1 MQSLTL
7 KGYLNNPMGKGIP
20 IAGNQEAIKTNYL
33 QQEEAI
39 KDLIQ
44 LTWYNLKD
52 KVFIAHLKIPSSN
65 KRNTDHTLHYDVVL
79 EFYADAKRSR
89 STIDEVPMKV
99 FSNAPSFVFSY
110 AHVFIKEKLLVDW
123 AKDMYPREVVKKPPT
138 EKNSYGLIGYE
149 KSLYI
154 ACLYIS
160 MHCSSVVGDIKN
172 RAILQSN
179 TSEIHRKLQTS
190 DEVLKKYKELPP
202 LDKEIESKKVSKI
215 EKDDSS
221 NRGTTN
227 VTQGIHSV
235 KKVNRT
241 KTVNHVKS
249 VKRILKRK

>member
-1 MQSLTL
+1 
-7 KGYLNNPMGKGIP
+7 
-20 IAGNQEAIKTNYL
+20 
-33 QQEEAI
+33 
-39 KDLIQ
+39 
-44 LTWYNLKD
+44 
-52 KVFIAHLKIPSSN
+52 
-65 KRNTDHTLHYDVVL
+65 
-79 EFYADAKRSR
+79 
-89 STIDEVPMKV
+89 
-99 FSNAPSFVFSY
+99 
-110 AHVFIKEKLLVDW
+110 
-123 AKDMYPREVVKKPPT
+123 
-138 EKNSYGLIGYE
+138 
-149 KSLYI
+149 
-154 ACLYIS
+154 

-202 LDKEIESKKVSKI
+202 LDKEVESKKVSKV

-235 KKVNRT
+235 KKVNKT